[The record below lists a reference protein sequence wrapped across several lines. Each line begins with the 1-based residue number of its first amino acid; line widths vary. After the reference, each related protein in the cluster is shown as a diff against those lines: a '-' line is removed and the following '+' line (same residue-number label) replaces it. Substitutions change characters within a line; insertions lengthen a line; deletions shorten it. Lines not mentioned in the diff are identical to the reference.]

1 MNAVVTPD
9 QSLATA
15 PRLYA
20 GQGQANAQV
29 SAYTVLLP
37 TDSELDAAIVAR
49 AMVADILQR
58 NGRVVDEDTLNA
70 MVDYGRTT
78 LTGADGTP
86 ALVDPA
92 WKLQAG
98 IDKADG
104 RPGTPFLGY
113 ALSVDAAQ
121 QQALLDHADQWVAER
136 DAKGPQ
142 PVDDL
147 ITELRKLADAAG
159 QQDVVKTLDAVQ
171 QGLEA
176 GRTAE
181 ADGAPLGEA
190 ALRGVLQFASGMG
203 KEREAAKILERY
215 TAIKSVAK
223 DAKDLGQNAERVF
236 NGRDP
241 ATGKALD
248 TDARVESAFDML
260 NGGFK
265 LAGSVG
271 STALLFGARATGWAG
286 ALVGIAPAGMA
297 IVAFA
302 AGAFELIKRAREAL
316 LAPRWDEF
324 RERFPFSEDMQPK
337 KAITKAL
344 RLVEGMPDGPENAA
358 NTVGRITALFGQ
370 NPETRDRFFAF
381 LRQKGQHDDL
391 VDALASGRLKD
402 LDPVQAAQLAKLAK
416 QSSKEFLDLEMQ
428 DVKRY
433 VRDRDG
439 ERERGAYLLPESQ
452 RREPYT
458 PQRLQGDLQEAA
470 RVAGLLTS
478 SANALNGLYKDMLER
493 IKDNPGLKTLDA
505 QQQKNLAAATVATMR
520 ENGLDRADQLVT
532 SKDGTRL
539 FAIQGDAQSD
549 HRRIGSLDIASA
561 SRQPIETSSRQA
573 TGGGEAAINLPQASQ
588 QQTPREF

>member
-1 MNAVVTPD
+1 MNAVVSPD
-9 QSLATA
+9 RPIDAS
-15 PRLYA
+15 PRVYA
-20 GQGQANAQV
+20 GQGQPNAQV

-37 TDSELDAAIVAR
+37 SDSELDDATVAR

-70 MVDYGRTT
+70 MVAYSRTAG
-78 LTGADGTP
+78 LG
-86 ALVDPA
+86 DPD

-98 IDKADG
+98 VDRADG

-113 ALSVDAAQ
+113 ALNVDAAQ
-121 QQALLDHADQWVAER
+121 QQALLDHAGQRIAER
-136 DAKGPQ
+136 DAQGPQ

-147 ITELRKLADAAG
+147 LTELRNLAETAG
-159 QQDVVKTLDAVQ
+159 QKDVVKTLDAVQ
-171 QGLEA
+171 QGLDA
-176 GRTAE
+176 GRAADAE
-181 ADGAPLGEA
+181 GAPLGES
-190 ALRGVLQFASGMG
+190 ALRGVLEFASGMG

-248 TDARVESAFDML
+248 TDARVDSAFDML

-265 LAGSVG
+265 LAGGVG
-271 STALLFGARATGWAG
+271 STAMLFGARATGWAG
-286 ALVGIAPAGMA
+286 ALVGVAPAGMA

-337 KAITKAL
+337 KAVSKVL
-344 RLVEGMPDGPENAA
+344 RLVEGMPVGPDNAA
-358 NTVGRITALFGQ
+358 GTVERITALFGQ
-370 NPETRDRFFAF
+370 NPDTRDRFFAF
-381 LRQKGQHDDL
+381 LRQKGQHDEL
-391 VDALASGRLKD
+391 VDALASGKLNA
-402 LDPVQAAQLAKLAK
+402 LDPNQAALLAKLSKDSA
-416 QSSKEFLDLEMQ
+416 KEFLDLEMK
-428 DVKRY
+428 DVKRF

-439 ERERGAYLLPESQ
+439 ERERGAYLLPENL
-452 RREPYT
+452 RKEPYT

-470 RVAGLLTS
+470 RVATLLSSSTHALSGLF
-478 SANALNGLYKDMLER
+478 KDMLER
-493 IKDNPGLKTLDA
+493 IKDNPALKTLDA
-505 QQQKNLAAATVATMR
+505 QQQKNLAAATVASMR

-549 HRRIGSLDIASA
+549 HRRISALDIASA
-561 SRQPIETSSRQA
+561 SRQPLEASSRQA
-573 TGGGEAAINLPQASQ
+573 AAAAEAVSVLPQQTQ
-588 QQTPREF
+588 QQAREL

>member
-1 MNAVVTPD
+1 MNAVVSPD
-9 QSLATA
+9 RPIDAS
-15 PRLYA
+15 PRVYA
-20 GQGQANAQV
+20 GQGQPNAQV

-37 TDSELDAAIVAR
+37 SDSELDDATVAR

-70 MVDYGRTT
+70 MVAYSRTAG
-78 LTGADGTP
+78 LG
-86 ALVDPA
+86 DPD

-98 IDKADG
+98 VDRADG

-113 ALSVDAAQ
+113 ALNVDAAQ
-121 QQALLDHADQWVAER
+121 QQALLDHAGQWIAER
-136 DAKGPQ
+136 DAQGPQ

-147 ITELRKLADAAG
+147 LTELRNLAETAG
-159 QQDVVKTLDAVQ
+159 QKDVVKTLDAVQ
-171 QGLEA
+171 QGLDA
-176 GRTAE
+176 GRAADAE
-181 ADGAPLGEA
+181 GAPLGES
-190 ALRGVLQFASGMG
+190 ALRGVLEFASGMG

-248 TDARVESAFDML
+248 TDARVDSAFDML

-265 LAGSVG
+265 LAGGVG
-271 STALLFGARATGWAG
+271 STAMLFGARATGWAG
-286 ALVGIAPAGMA
+286 ALVGVAPAGMA

-337 KAITKAL
+337 KAVSKVL
-344 RLVEGMPDGPENAA
+344 RLVEGMPVGPDNAA
-358 NTVGRITALFGQ
+358 GTVERITALFGQ
-370 NPETRDRFFAF
+370 NPDTRDRFFAF
-381 LRQKGQHDDL
+381 LRQKGQHDEL
-391 VDALASGRLKD
+391 VDALASGKLNA
-402 LDPVQAAQLAKLAK
+402 LDPNQAALLAKLSKDSA
-416 QSSKEFLDLEMQ
+416 KEFLDLEMK
-428 DVKRY
+428 DVKRF

-439 ERERGAYLLPESQ
+439 ERERGAYLLPENL
-452 RREPYT
+452 RKEPYT

-470 RVAGLLTS
+470 RVATLLSSSTHALSGLF
-478 SANALNGLYKDMLER
+478 KDMLER
-493 IKDNPGLKTLDA
+493 IKDNPALKTLDA
-505 QQQKNLAAATVATMR
+505 QQQKNLAAATVASMR

-549 HRRIGSLDIASA
+549 HRRISALDIASA
-561 SRQPIETSSRQA
+561 SRQPLEASSRQA
-573 TGGGEAAINLPQASQ
+573 AAAAEAVSVLPQQTQ
-588 QQTPREF
+588 QQAREL